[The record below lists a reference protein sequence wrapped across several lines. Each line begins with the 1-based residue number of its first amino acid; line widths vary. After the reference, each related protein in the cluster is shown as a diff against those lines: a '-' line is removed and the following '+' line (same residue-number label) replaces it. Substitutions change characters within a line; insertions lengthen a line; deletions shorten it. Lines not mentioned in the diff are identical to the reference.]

1 MINLDLIYNEL
12 TGYLTNEINVKPDL
26 ALILG
31 SGLGDFADSLEK
43 IKEFNTADLPGY
55 PHSTVEGHRGKIILS
70 RYENKTLLIFQ
81 GRIHLYEGYPIEQC
95 ILPVFIAK
103 KAGCKKILITNAAGG
118 INQFFVPG
126 DLMLIQSFTAFN
138 VKKELTGLIGLAD
151 NSDKDFML
159 NTPSKEMNSIIKQ
172 AALDEKIPLKEGIYW
187 FGKGPSYETPAE
199 IQMLQ
204 RFGIDAVGMS
214 TVHELVYAA
223 KLKMETAAISCITN
237 LAAGLSPTKLSHAE
251 VQETADMVKEKF
263 EALLKG
269 VIKRIH

>member
-1 MINLDLIYNEL
+1 MIDLDFIYKEL
-12 TGYLTNEINVKPDL
+12 LEYLKKGIDTKPDI

-43 IKEFNTADLPGY
+43 IKEFNTSDLPGY
-55 PHSTVEGHRGKIILS
+55 PHSTVAGHKGKIILS
-70 RYENKTLLIFQ
+70 KYSGKTLLLFQ

-103 KAGCKKILITNAAGG
+103 KSGCKKILITNAAGG

-126 DLMLIQSFTAFN
+126 DLMLIQSFTAFD
-138 VKKELTGLIGLAD
+138 VKKELTRLIGLAD
-151 NSDKDFML
+151 NNDKDFML
-159 NTPSKEMNSIIKQ
+159 NTPSKEMNVIIKR
-172 AALDEKIPLKEGIYW
+172 AALEEKIPLKEGIYW

-199 IQMLQ
+199 IHMLQ

-214 TVHELVYAA
+214 TVHELLFAA

-237 LAAGLSPTKLSHAE
+237 LAAGLSPTKLSHDE

-263 EALLKG
+263 ETLLKG
-269 VIKRIH
+269 IIKRV

>member
-1 MINLDLIYNEL
+1 MIDLNFIYKEL
-12 TGYLTNEINVKPDL
+12 LEYLKKEIEIKPDL

-55 PHSTVEGHRGKIILS
+55 PLSTVEGHKGKIVLS
-70 RYENKTLLIFQ
+70 RYSGKTLLMFQ

-103 KAGCKKILITNAAGG
+103 KTGCEKILITNAAGG
-118 INQFFVPG
+118 INQFFIPG

-138 VKKELTGLIGLAD
+138 VKKELTRLIGLAD
-151 NSDKDFML
+151 NADKDFML
-159 NTPSKEMNSIIKQ
+159 NTPSKEMNEIIKK
-172 AALDEKIPLKEGIYW
+172 AAIDEKIPLKEGIYW

-204 RFGIDAVGMS
+204 RFCIDAVGMS
-214 TVHELVYAA
+214 TVHELVFAT

-237 LAAGLSPTKLSHAE
+237 LAAGLSPTKLSHTE

-263 EALLKG
+263 ENLLKAI
-269 VIKRIH
+269 IKRM